1 MMEEIGFEGGK
12 PCMIRRI
19 PNGSRARGMNARHSN
34 VSKCMET
41 GQSEGNSV
49 EKHFTVVIHRRC
61 DTGKS
66 GGRNEIGWGLNGS
79 LKICIYF
86 GSNQKTLTSFKQ

>member
-1 MMEEIGFEGGK
+1 MEETGFEGGK

-19 PNGSRARGMNARHSN
+19 PNGSRARGMNAKHPS

-41 GQSEGNSV
+41 EKSEGNSV

-61 DTGKS
+61 DM
-66 GGRNEIGWGLNGS
+66 EPE
-79 LKICIYF
+79 
-86 GSNQKTLTSFKQ
+86 TLTIFKQSCDIIRAEL